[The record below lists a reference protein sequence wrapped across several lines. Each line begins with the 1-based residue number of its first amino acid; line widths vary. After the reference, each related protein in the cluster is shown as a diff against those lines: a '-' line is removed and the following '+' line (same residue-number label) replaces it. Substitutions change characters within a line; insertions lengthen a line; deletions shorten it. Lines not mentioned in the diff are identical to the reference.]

1 MSALACYGIRVGA
14 VAPGFIE
21 TDMTAA
27 MRQDMLDKRTVG
39 VPLGRLGQP
48 EEIAESVALIVSS
61 DYFTGR
67 VVACDGG
74 WRL

>member
-1 MSALACYGIRVGA
+1 MI
-14 VAPGFIE
+14 
-21 TDMTAA
+21 AA
-27 MRQDMLDKRTVG
+27 MRQDMLDKLTAG

-48 EEIAESVALIVSS
+48 EEIAESVAFIMTN

-67 VVACDGG
+67 VVECDGG